1 MAKTR
6 TDTDIQADVEDAP
19 ERAANFDEDDI
30 DVDVKDG
37 MVTLTGTVDSY
48 FARRAAEDVALGVFG
63 VTAIINEIDVF
74 LPSAAE
80 RTDDDL
86 EEAALYAL
94 TRDVV
99 IPSGK
104 LFVTVSHGIVTL
116 QGQVDWNYQREDA
129 EDVLERLAGVKGVV
143 NLITVAPQ
151 PVPSDVAQRIQRAL
165 VRNADV
171 NADTITVAV
180 EGNTATLTGVVHS
193 YAEKDAVEDAAWL
206 APGIMEVDN
215 DITVTY

>member
-1 MAKTR
+1 MPKTR
-6 TDTDIQADVEDAP
+6 TDAEIESDVED
-19 ERAANFDEDDI
+19 EMEWAANFDEDDV

-37 MVTLTGTVDSY
+37 VVTLTGTVDSY
-48 FARRAAEDVALGVFG
+48 FARGAAEDAALGVFG
-63 VTAIINEIDVF
+63 VTAVINEIGVF
-74 LPSAAE
+74 LPSAVE

-86 EEAALYAL
+86 EAVARYAL

-129 EDVLERLAGVKGVV
+129 EDVIERLAGVKGVV
-143 NLITVAPQ
+143 NFITVMPQ
-151 PVPSDVAQRIQRAL
+151 PVPSDVAQRIQKAL
-165 VRNADV
+165 MRNADV
-171 NADTITVAV
+171 NADTIAVAV
-180 EGNTATLTGVVHS
+180 EGTTATLTGVVHS
-193 YAEKDAVEDAAWL
+193 YAEKDAAEDAAWL